1 MLLFIDPPKCNA
13 SSICLKRTK
22 LINYYNELVIQLRIA
37 ERLINTSSITREIRE
52 DNRTDVEKRERT
64 IIELLRGNILPLLH
78 FSVSIVIYLY
88 AVMPHNSYYVLACIN
103 CNHYDY

>member
-37 ERLINTSSITREIRE
+37 ERLINTSITREIRE
-52 DNRTDVEKRERT
+52 EKRNEVKGREEE
-64 IIELLRGNILPLLH
+64 IVELLRGRILPLL
-78 FSVSIVIYLY
+78 SIAVSIASYLY
-88 AVMPHNSYYVLACIN
+88 TISQH
-103 CNHYDY
+103 